1 MLSLIGAI
9 TIGVGTVYGYYRHK
23 NNQSAINIQENAE
36 DLAKTVASDVADHVA
51 KLKGKVCGKSSEP
64 TWSEA

>member
-9 TIGVGTVYGYYRHK
+9 TIGVGTVYSYYRHK

-36 DLAKTVASDVADHVA
+36 DLT
-51 KLKGKVCGKSSEP
+51 
-64 TWSEA
+64 

>member
-36 DLAKTVASDVADHVA
+36 DLAKTVASDVVNQVG
-51 KLKGKVCGKSSEP
+51 KLKDKVCGKSPEP
-64 TWSEA
+64 FWTEA